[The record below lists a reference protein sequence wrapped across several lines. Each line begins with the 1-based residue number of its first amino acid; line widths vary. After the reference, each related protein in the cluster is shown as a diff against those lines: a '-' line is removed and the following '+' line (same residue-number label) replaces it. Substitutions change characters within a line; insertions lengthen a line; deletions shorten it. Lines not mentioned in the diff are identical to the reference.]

1 MQEVN
6 AANKADD
13 IIKLMIQHQSDAFG
27 TYPLTDMSQ
36 AKKVALTLA
45 TLRSELIAQ
54 LMPQP

>member
-1 MQEVN
+1 MQEAN

-27 TYPLTDMSQ
+27 TYPLTDLSQ